1 MGNDALISLGF
12 LKISLVSSY
21 SLKRYIYYTAQ
32 DIECLDVQI
41 FEWTMMRISSS
52 FLSSS
57 RHTKNKMLPASAGT
71 KTL

>member
-1 MGNDALISLGF
+1 MGNDAFISLGF

-41 FEWTMMRISSS
+41 FE
-52 FLSSS
+52 
-57 RHTKNKMLPASAGT
+57 
-71 KTL
+71 